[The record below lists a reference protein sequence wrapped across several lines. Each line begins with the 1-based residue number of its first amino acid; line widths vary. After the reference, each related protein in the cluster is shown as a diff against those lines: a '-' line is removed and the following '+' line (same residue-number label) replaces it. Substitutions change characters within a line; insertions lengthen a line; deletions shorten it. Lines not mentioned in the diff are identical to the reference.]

1 MACVNLIP
9 YNSTILPIL
18 SVQAYVRL
26 SPTFH
31 HATPWQCMGESGPD
45 RLLKSMMMESDIF
58 KLKEEGW
65 SKHYSRTHKRCFLHN
80 HQSKFYLVE
89 NNAILVCRFYW
100 FNCKTNRKF
109 FESEELPV
117 AQLKEAAS
125 VEQLREKVKPGEFED
140 VSEGEFQEVSEGDFE
155 EVFEDENLPSDNK
168 QLRGDSSR
176 RYQDSNKIAES
187 DRKRDPDEKKLGRI
201 KETEE
206 GQRGDKEYR
215 KTEIKRR
222 GDDKARNQD
231 REKAKERFQPGR
243 RDDSTN
249 ADKGMEQVGRWA
261 QDRGTRRRSGNQVG

>member
-1 MACVNLIP
+1 
-9 YNSTILPIL
+9 
-18 SVQAYVRL
+18 
-26 SPTFH
+26 
-31 HATPWQCMGESGPD
+31 MGESGPD

-117 AQLKEAAS
+117 AQLKDTAS
-125 VEQLREKVKPGEFED
+125 VEQLREKLKPGEFED

-168 QLRGDSSR
+168 QQRGDSSR

-201 KETEE
+201 KETAERQQGE
-206 GQRGDKEYR
+206 KEYR
-215 KTEIKRR
+215 NTEIKGRR
-222 GDDKARNQD
+222 RDDEGRNQD

-249 ADKGMEQVGRWA
+249 EDKGMGQVRRWA
-261 QDRGTRRRSGNQVG
+261 QYRGSSQNRRRSGNQVE